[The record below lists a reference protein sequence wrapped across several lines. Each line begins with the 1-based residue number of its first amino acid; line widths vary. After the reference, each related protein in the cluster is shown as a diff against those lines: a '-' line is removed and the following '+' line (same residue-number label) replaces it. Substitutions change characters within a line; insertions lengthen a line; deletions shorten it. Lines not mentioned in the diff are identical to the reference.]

1 MGPETHLGP
10 YLLRWVLLVV
20 VTVPFKTIMV
30 TKIIVVKYIK
40 LKEKEK
46 KTLTRKR
53 DGGCECTEKL

>member
-1 MGPETHLGP
+1 M
-10 YLLRWVLLVV
+10 V

-30 TKIIVVKYIK
+30 AKIIVVKYIK

-53 DGGCECTEKL
+53 DGGCECAEKL